1 MDSSALSKFITL
13 IGPQYL
19 LYAGVATLL
28 ALLIVGVVLSFRRKR
43 AKRAKAAK
51 ALERLAAK
59 SKEAGLLGFG
69 DDNESDHSKALTAKP
84 IFDRG
89 HSSHT
94 RIASDRETQLTATST
109 ASTEQYRLFF
119 RTICDALAD
128 NDLKTLRKS
137 MTDALYA
144 DALVLCQHPDC
155 TPKQF
160 SDVRCSV
167 QSAEGDRVVVA
178 YRAKALNAGYLEQ
191 SWHLQKSAVTNSLKL
206 ERIV

>member
-19 LYAGVATLL
+19 LYSGVATLL
-28 ALLIVGVVLSFRRKR
+28 VLLLVGVVLSWR
-43 AKRAKAAK
+43 KRAKAAK

-59 SKEAGLLGFG
+59 SKEVGLLGFG

-94 RIASDRETQLTATST
+94 RTASDRETQLTATSP
-109 ASTEQYRLFF
+109 AATEQYQLFF